1 MKLGNFILLLAV
13 LAFFVATSLTGAEAN
28 RIRGHQ
34 RIGRVKEDGNDDDAT
49 EDVATTSQE
58 AEEEEAQKDDADL
71 KAAAESDDPKEQ
83 EKAQTASKALL
94 HKQTPHLAQLA
105 KEVFDDVPVDKVNA
119 RMAAKEMRM
128 GGPKPIWAKK
138 LGKRYWRYGM
148 CSSSTF
154 WGVAGFGSPWT
165 VHASP
170 LSHINKMKVDG
181 QEVRTVDTVFG
192 VLNSDFFSV
201 FGSLEEAQKCEKPMI
216 IHSIKNMIEV
226 RSASEYFMTAQKAGI
241 PGSGGGVP
249 PAKGMEYC
257 FRVVSKISKSSKA
270 ETNQPKVDVYCTEL
284 HSDRVQWVEST
295 RKQME
300 LKQIA
305 SLDGAREANRWR
317 SKCRQRRC
325 SHPRQN
331 QYAARAMEAHA

>member
-1 MKLGNFILLLAV
+1 MKLGNFILLLSV
-13 LAFFVATSLTGAEAN
+13 LAFVATSLTGAEAN

-71 KAAAESDDPKEQ
+71 KAAAESEDPKEQ

-94 HKQTPHLAQLA
+94 HKKTPHLAQLA

-154 WGVAGFGSPWT
+154 WGLLVSAPMDG
-165 VHASP
+165 ARQP

-201 FGSLEEAQKCEKPMI
+201 FGSLEEAQGCEKPMI

-305 SLDGAREANRWR
+305 SLDGREKANRWR